1 MSLRFIY
8 GRAGKGKS
16 TYCIDEIKKR
26 VNGNKKEKLILLV
39 PEQLSFQSEKK
50 VIEAI
55 GGVGLNNV
63 YVLTFKRMAYWV
75 FKECGGVVKKHIDK
89 CGKSMIL
96 YSVLEEVEDELRV
109 FSKAA
114 AHSGFVDKLL
124 TIISEFKRYNV
135 TPDGLNDIKIKVGE
149 NTLLYNKIN
158 DLENI
163 FSKFDS
169 KLHEGY
175 IDSDDD
181 LKLMAEKLG
190 DCHIFDES
198 LIWIDEFSGFTPQQY
213 DIIEELLNRA
223 KEVNITLNMDI
234 NVREKEMAEVLSPI
248 ILTEER
254 IIKICENNGISLK
267 EPIDLSENNKKR
279 FESQELQY
287 LEENYFKYPFYP
299 YKKEVKDISIFKG
312 LNPYSEV
319 ENLSGEILKLVRERG
334 ARFNEIAVVSRK
346 LDSYENIIKSIF
358 SENNVPFFIDKK
370 KEASSNPIVILLL
383 SSMEIYNRKWNYE
396 SVFRFLKCGLLGWEQ
411 EGIDLL
417 ENYIL
422 MSGIKGKKKWNDDS
436 IWYNRLIDVFNLK
449 KEFNKYYDVSIEGE
463 EIEEIDENRLIEIIR
478 DGEIPEKHKVELNL
492 DQEDIDILGD
502 LPVENRDEEKNF
514 KEIVQRVNKLDN
526 IRRLLIQHITPF
538 HDSIK
543 GNRMCEDIAVGLFS
557 FMDKLGLYDI
567 ISELIQGF
575 ENRGESELSSEYGH
589 IWNVIIDV
597 MDQMVEGF
605 KGSKMTIDKF
615 TDILKMGLQQHKMG
629 FIPNTLDQVMVSSIE
644 RIKSHETK
652 YLFILGV
659 NDGVFPSGEFE
670 EGILSDFDRI
680 ALREEGIE
688 VAKDT
693 KSKAFEEQYLI
704 YTTLSIPSKVLRV
717 SYPVGNSEGKT
728 LRASMIISRMK
739 SIFPK
744 IKEDTNII
752 TKRIDE
758 LIPSKTAAFNNLI
771 LSIRKGEVEGEIH
784 EFWREVYKW
793 FQQNNGYGERIES
806 LITFFDY
813 ENQVGSLNED
823 SVKNL
828 YSKDNLFS
836 VSKLEKYNECPFSY
850 FIRYGLKAKDRKIF
864 ELSAPDLGSFMH
876 TVIDRFS
883 KEVESEKRQWNEL
896 EDSWCKDKISNI
908 IEAGMEEPIGRIFK
922 ASPKY
927 EYFGGRIKRVLN
939 KSVWVVIQHMK
950 RSEFL
955 PYGYEMEFGGRDYS
969 PIEITL
975 DNGTKVK
982 LIGKIDRVDRL
993 IMDSEEYFRI
1003 IDYKSGNKSLKLS
1016 QVYYG
1021 LQLQL
1026 VTYLDAMLKREEIRE
1041 SLPVFPAGI
1050 FYLKIDDPIIKTN
1063 GKINIDKLQDEIL
1076 KKLKMKGIVLKDSQI
1091 VTKMDDDI
1099 QGLSLIIPA
1108 GLKKD
1113 GSLREG
1119 TGTNMASL
1127 EEFELLREHVRSK
1140 LKETCSN
1147 ILSGNIDIM
1156 PYKTSTG
1163 DTPCTYCDYSHVCAF
1178 DPLLKENN
1186 YRIINDI
1193 KDNVIWDIL
1202 NKDDKAEKEED
1213 KDKDKE
1219 MTQEEEK

>member
-8 GRAGKGKS
+8 GRAGTGKS
-16 TYCIDEIKKR
+16 TYCIDDIKKR
-26 VNGNKKEKLILLV
+26 VDINKKQKLILLV

-55 GGVGLNNV
+55 GGVGINDV

-96 YSVLEEVEDELRV
+96 YSVLEEIEDELRV

-135 TPDGLNDIKIKVGE
+135 TPEGLNELKLKVGE

-169 KLHEGY
+169 RLHEGY

-181 LKLMAEKLG
+181 LKLMGEKLEN
-190 DCHIFDES
+190 CHIFDDS
-198 LIWIDEFSGFTPQQY
+198 LIWVDEFSGFTPQQY
-213 DIIEELLNRA
+213 DIIEELLKRT

-234 NVREKEMAEVLSPI
+234 DVREKEMVEVLNPI
-248 ILTEER
+248 IATEEK
-254 IIKICENNGISLK
+254 IIKLCENNGISLK
-267 EPIDLSENNKKR
+267 APIDLSKNKKTR
-279 FESQELQY
+279 FESEELQY
-287 LEENYFKYPFYP
+287 LEENYFKYPFNP
-299 YKKEVKDISIFKG
+299 YKKEVEDISIFKG

-319 ENLSGEILKLVRERG
+319 ENLSGEILKLVREKG

-346 LDSYENIIKSIF
+346 IDSYENIIKSIF
-358 SENNVPFFIDKK
+358 SENNIPFFMDKK

-396 SVFRFLKCGLLGWEQ
+396 SVFRFLKCGLLGWNQ

-436 IWYNRLIDVFNLK
+436 IWYKKLIEVFNIK
-449 KEFNKYYDVSIEGE
+449 KEFIKYYDVSIDGNK
-463 EIEEIDENRLIEIIR
+463 IEEVDENRLIEIIK
-478 DGEIPEKHKVELNL
+478 DGEIPEKQIVELDL
-492 DQEDIDILGD
+492 SKEDIDILGD
-502 LPVENRDEEKNF
+502 LPIDNEDEEKNF
-514 KEIVQRVNKLDN
+514 KDIIQRVNKIDN
-526 IRRLLIQHITPF
+526 IRSLLIEHVTPF

-543 GNRMCEDIAVGLFS
+543 GNKVCEDIAVGLFA

-567 ISELIQGF
+567 ISELINGF
-575 ENRGESELSSEYGH
+575 EHSGESELSSEYGH

-605 KGSKMTIDKF
+605 KGNKMTVDKF

-659 NDGVFPSGEFE
+659 NDGVFPSGDFE

-680 ALREEGIE
+680 ALREEGVE

-693 KSKAFEEQYLI
+693 KAKAFEEQYLI
-704 YTTLSIPSKVLRV
+704 YTTLSIPSKFLRV
-717 SYPVGNSEGKT
+717 SYPVGDSEGKT

-739 SIFPK
+739 SIFPN
-744 IKEDTNII
+744 IKEETNII
-752 TKRIDE
+752 TKRVNE

-771 LSIRKGEVEGEIH
+771 LSIRKGAVEEEIH

-793 FQQNNGYGERIES
+793 FKKNNGYGERIES
-806 LITFFDY
+806 LIKFFDY
-813 ENQVGSLNED
+813 ENKVKNLTEE

-850 FIRYGLKAKDRKIF
+850 FIRYGLKAKERKIF

-883 KEVESEKRQWNEL
+883 KDVENEKRQWNEL
-896 EDSWCKDKISNI
+896 EDSWCKEKISKI
-908 IEAGMEEPIGRIFK
+908 IDDGMDEPIGRIFK

-975 DNGTKVK
+975 DNGTRVK

-1041 SLPVFPAGI
+1041 ALPVFPAGI

-1076 KKLKMKGIVLKDSQI
+1076 KKLKMKGIVLKDSEI
-1091 VTKMDDDI
+1091 VTKMDNDI

-1127 EEFELLREHVRSK
+1127 EEFGLLREHVRRK

-1147 ILSGNIDIM
+1147 ILSGKIDIL

-1163 DTPCTYCDYSHVCAF
+1163 DTPCTYCDYSHICAF
-1178 DPLLKENN
+1178 DPVLKENN
-1186 YRIINDI
+1186 YKIINDI
-1193 KDNVIWDIL
+1193 KDNVIWDLI
-1202 NKDDKAEKEED
+1202 NKNDNVDMEKKNEI
-1213 KDKDKE
+1213 E
-1219 MTQEEEK
+1219 MTKEEEK